1 MHKKIAAVPRI
12 LILTDP
18 IGKPSYAPRLRYLC
32 DYLYNKGYDLT
43 VYTEQIEDTLPFQ
56 HSYPVHYW
64 RIYRNPFDWALK
76 SFWSL
81 LTDWRNRQFTYRVR
95 QRIAGEHFDLIFC
108 TTFSTFP
115 LPTAAA
121 IARERHIPWIAD
133 LRDLDEQIAG
143 AQYQSHRQWFLRPFR
158 TWYSR
163 INIRRR
169 NQALQS
175 ATEVITVSP
184 WHVQLLRTLT
194 KSPVRLIYNG
204 FAPEI
209 YQFEAVRSPEFII
222 SYIGRLYEFQQEA
235 VSMIRQAVN
244 ELNLPDL
251 RLRFI
256 HSGLTNLQVAQQI
269 NRSSIMLVFTSRKT
283 HGMMTTKFFEA
294 FGCEKPVLCIPS
306 DEGVLAQTIRD
317 TNAGLA
323 TDNLELIKTFIRTRY
338 QEWKTNGYTR
348 QPVINKNQFSR
359 LTEAH
364 QFEDCIRHS
373 ANL

>member
-1 MHKKIAAVPRI
+1 MPRI

-32 DYLYNKGYDLT
+32 DYLYNKGYDIT

-56 HSYPVHYW
+56 HSYPIHYW

-81 LTDWRNRQFTYRVR
+81 LTDWRNRQFTRRVR
-95 QRIAGEHFDLIFC
+95 QSIAGQSFDLIFC

-121 IARERHIPWIAD
+121 IAREHHIPWIAD

-158 TWYSR
+158 HWYSR
-163 INIRRR
+163 VNIRRR

-175 ATEVITVSP
+175 AAAVITVSP
-184 WHVQLLRTLT
+184 WHVQFLRTLT

-222 SYIGRLYEFQQEA
+222 SYIGRLYEFQQDA
-235 VSMIRQAVN
+235 VRMIRQAVN

-348 QPVINKNQFSR
+348 QPVINKNHFSR

-373 ANL
+373 ARL